1 MPSHD
6 ISISIPAKPIKN
18 VDVTIVIKSGSRK
31 LGTLRVSKGSLDWV
45 SGGAQ
50 KAHRIRWEDA
60 AKLLLNH
67 KQALRALAKAQS

>member
-1 MPSHD
+1 MPTHD

-45 SGGAQ
+45 PGRAQ
-50 KAHRIRWEDA
+50 KARRIWWEDA
-60 AKLLLNH
+60 AYLLEHH
-67 KQALRALAKAQS
+67 KQALRALAKAER

>member
-45 SGGAQ
+45 PGGAS
-50 KAHRIRWEDA
+50 KAHRISWEDA
-60 AKLLLNH
+60 AKLLVKH
-67 KQALRALAKAQS
+67 KQALRALAQTER